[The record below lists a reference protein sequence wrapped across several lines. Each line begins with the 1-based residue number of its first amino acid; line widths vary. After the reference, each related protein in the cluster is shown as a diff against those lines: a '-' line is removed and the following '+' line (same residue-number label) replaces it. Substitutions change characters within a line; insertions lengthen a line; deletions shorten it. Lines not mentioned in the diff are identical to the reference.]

1 MWSLI
6 SIYAN
11 YFKIGAAVLVACIC
25 FYGGFHIGNNRYLEY
40 KQEQETLAKAQ
51 EAHVESIQKQ
61 HELVTK
67 GISDE
72 YDAKLALIRQY
83 YSNGVRQ
90 PNSSSVS
97 SLSNTASISNA
108 ATAYNQLASDCA
120 ATTIQLVELQK
131 WINEQIGIR

>member
-67 GISDE
+67 GIQDE
-72 YDAKLALIRQY
+72 YNAKLALLRQY
-83 YSNGVRQ
+83 YVNGVRQ
-90 PNSSSVS
+90 PSTSTVPGIS
-97 SLSNTASISNA
+97 TASSIA
-108 ATAYNQLASDCA
+108 DATTAYTILVGQCA
-120 ATTIQLVELQK
+120 ETTLQLVELQK
-131 WINEQIGIR
+131 WMLEQVAIK